1 MRPAV
6 PATREAV
13 PTETPSWE
21 PCPMLERVDALPT
34 VDWAKSGCQD
44 HRSQC
49 EMAGGPEGPSG
60 EVRDRGP
67 ILAAC
72 QVLCRF
78 ITG

>member
-1 MRPAV
+1 
-6 PATREAV
+6 
-13 PTETPSWE
+13 
-21 PCPMLERVDALPT
+21 MLERVDALPT